1 MQDKVLIIEDTRSFA
16 LLLQKLLLDDS
27 KVETDIAYSMQEA
40 KELIEKNSS
49 QYFASVVDLNLPDA
63 PNGEATDLV
72 VAANIPALVFTGTD
86 DQSLKEEL
94 WDRGI
99 SDYASKTGAHSLEYI
114 CWIVNRIRN
123 NSHVEILVVD
133 DSIVARKSM
142 GKLLKTQRYKVHAA
156 RSGTEALQ
164 IMEANPNIS
173 VAIIDCFMDGMD
185 GFQLSSLLRD
195 KYSRESLEI
204 IGISSQGGRALS
216 AQFIKAGANDFLIK
230 PFIPEEFLCRINHAT
245 ERVET
250 FNKLKELNHVK
261 NRLLGTA
268 AHDIRGPVGAMQT
281 AADYILRRDPPVEKQ
296 QSLLKMISKSS
307 SGLLELLADLLDM
320 SALDS
325 GELVLNLSEEN
336 LVEMI
341 NDRCSLY
348 KSEAENKDIKIE
360 IDLPQQALLNCDA
373 VKMRQVVDNVLT
385 NAIKYSPTGGEIEV
399 QLVCSEKFV
408 EFSVS
413 DSGPGIPEDEQ
424 KDLFEPFKTL
434 STKTTGGEKA
444 TGLGLTIAKNVV
456 VAHKGDISYGDSAF
470 GGARFNIR
478 LPR

>member
-123 NSHVEILVVD
+123 NRDVEILVVD

-204 IGISSQGGRALS
+204 IGISSQGRRALS

-230 PFIPEEFLCRINHAT
+230 PFI
-245 ERVET
+245 
-250 FNKLKELNHVK
+250 
-261 NRLLGTA
+261 
-268 AHDIRGPVGAMQT
+268 
-281 AADYILRRDPPVEKQ
+281 
-296 QSLLKMISKSS
+296 
-307 SGLLELLADLLDM
+307 
-320 SALDS
+320 
-325 GELVLNLSEEN
+325 
-336 LVEMI
+336 
-341 NDRCSLY
+341 
-348 KSEAENKDIKIE
+348 
-360 IDLPQQALLNCDA
+360 
-373 VKMRQVVDNVLT
+373 
-385 NAIKYSPTGGEIEV
+385 
-399 QLVCSEKFV
+399 
-408 EFSVS
+408 
-413 DSGPGIPEDEQ
+413 
-424 KDLFEPFKTL
+424 
-434 STKTTGGEKA
+434 
-444 TGLGLTIAKNVV
+444 
-456 VAHKGDISYGDSAF
+456 
-470 GGARFNIR
+470 
-478 LPR
+478 